1 MMRKRILLGGALLA
15 LALLACSLPGL
26 GTPPPIAGPG
36 GGKPQVLFQDD
47 FSNPKSGWEVGEYDT
62 GKVGYGEGYYYVV
75 SFGGG
80 NTMWGVANRSF
91 TDVAIEVDATQV
103 SGPANNNTDYGVI
116 CRTAD
121 PESGVGYYLL
131 ISGDG
136 YYAIAK
142 GTDNGYKWL
151 VDFTES
157 NAIRKGNN
165 ATNHIRAVCSGSK
178 LSLTVNGTLLAEA
191 EDSEFTS
198 GDIALTAT
206 SYESSTAEV
215 HFDNL
220 VVTAP

>member
-1 MMRKRILLGGALLA
+1 MIRNRILLGGAPLM

-26 GTPPPIAGPG
+26 GTPPPIGGPAAGTQ
-36 GGKPQVLFQDD
+36 QVLFQDN
-47 FSNPKSGWEVGEYDT
+47 FSDPKSGWEVGDYDT
-62 GKVGYGEGYYYVV
+62 GKVGYGDGYYYVI
-75 SFGGG
+75 SYGGSK
-80 NTMWGVANRSF
+80 TMWGVANRSF
-91 TDVAIEVDATQV
+91 TDVVIDVDATQV

-121 PESGVGYYLL
+121 PESGKGYYLL

-142 GTDNGYKWL
+142 GTEEGFDWL

-157 NAIRKGNN
+157 GVIRQGNVS
-165 ATNHIRAVCSGSK
+165 NHICAVCHGSK
-178 LSLTVNGTLLAEA
+178 LSLTVNDVLLVEV
-191 EDSEFTS
+191 EDAEFTS

-206 SYESSTAEV
+206 SYEDTPTEV
-215 HFDNL
+215 RFDNL

>member
-1 MMRKRILLGGALLA
+1 MIRNRILLGGALLA

-26 GTPPPIAGPG
+26 RTPPPIGEPG
-36 GGKPQVLFQDD
+36 GGKPEVLFQDD
-47 FSNPKSGWEVGEYDT
+47 FSDPKSGWEVGEYS
-62 GKVGYGEGYYYVV
+62 GGEVGYGKGYYYVI
-75 SFGGG
+75 SYGGG
-80 NTMWGVANRSF
+80 ETMWGVANRSF
-91 TDVAIEVDATQV
+91 TDVMIEVDATQV

-121 PESGVGYYLL
+121 PESGIGYYLL

-142 GTDNGYKWL
+142 GTDAGYEWL

-157 NAIRKGNN
+157 DAIRQGN
-165 ATNHIRAVCSGSK
+165 ATNHIRAVCKGPK
-178 LSLTVNGTLLAEA
+178 LSLTVNGVLLAEVQ
-191 EDSEFTS
+191 DSEFTH

-206 SYESSTAEV
+206 SYEIVSTEV
-215 HFDNL
+215 RFDNL

>member
-1 MMRKRILLGGALLA
+1 MMRNRILLGGALLA

-26 GTPPPIAGPG
+26 GTPPPIAEPG
-36 GGKPQVLFQDD
+36 GERSSVLFQDD
-47 FSNPKSGWEVGEYDT
+47 FSDPKSGWEVGEYDA
-62 GKVGYGEGYYYVV
+62 GEVGYGKGYYYVI
-75 SFGGG
+75 SYGDG

-91 TDVAIEVDATQV
+91 TDVVIEVDATQV

-116 CRTAD
+116 CRTGGS
-121 PESGVGYYLL
+121 ESGVGYYLL

-136 YYAIAK
+136 YYAIVK
-142 GTDNGYKWL
+142 GTDAGYEWL

-157 NAIRKGNN
+157 NAIRQGNN
-165 ATNHIRAVCSGSK
+165 ATNHIRAICKGSK
-178 LSLTVNGTLLAEA
+178 LSLTVNGVLLAEV

-206 SYESSTAEV
+206 SYESDPTEV
-215 HFDNL
+215 RFDNL

>member
-1 MMRKRILLGGALLA
+1 MMRKQVLLGGALLA

-26 GTPPPIAGPG
+26 GTPPPIGEPTS
-36 GGKPQVLFQDD
+36 KVLFQDD
-47 FSNPKSGWEVGEYDT
+47 FSDPKSGWEVGKYDA
-62 GKVGYGEGYYYVV
+62 GEVGYGKGYYYVV
-75 SFGGG
+75 SYGDAH
-80 NTMWGVANRSF
+80 TMWGVANRSF
-91 TDVAIEVDATQV
+91 TDVVIEVDATQV
-103 SGPANNNTDYGVI
+103 SGPANDNTDYGVI

-142 GTDNGYKWL
+142 GTDAGYEWL

-157 NAIRKGNN
+157 SAIRQGNN
-165 ATNHIRAVCSGSK
+165 ATNHIRAVCNGSK
-178 LSLTVNGTLLAEA
+178 LSLTVNGVLLAEA

-206 SYESSTAEV
+206 SYESDPTEV
-215 HFDNL
+215 RFDNL